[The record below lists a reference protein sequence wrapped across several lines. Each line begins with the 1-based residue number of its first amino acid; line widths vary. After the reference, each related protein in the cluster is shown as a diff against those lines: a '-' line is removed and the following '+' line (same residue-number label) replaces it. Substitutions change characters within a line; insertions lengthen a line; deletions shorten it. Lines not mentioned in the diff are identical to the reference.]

1 MQSLE
6 WGKRFFQ
13 TFSGFSDKMAEI
25 LKSPLSILAI
35 IAFLVIFIAVF
46 KLKKIKLN
54 PRTITQIGIAL
65 ALSTILN
72 IFRYIGSHKVA
83 V

>member
-46 KLKKIKLN
+46 KLKKLN
-54 PRTITQIGIAL
+54 
-65 ALSTILN
+65 
-72 IFRYIGSHKVA
+72 
-83 V
+83 